1 MVIKILVVEDDV
13 TISKL
18 FVEFLKKS
26 GFDAVAAVSAEA
38 AEKNL
43 NIEEMNVVITDIVLP
58 GMDGIQFTKN
68 VRKRCNTD
76 VIVMTGYSSDYSY
89 EDAIK
94 SGASDLIF
102 KPVKLN
108 ELVLRIN
115 RVLRERFLLNQRDK
129 MIQKLQRLT
138 IEDPLTGLFNSRY
151 LFGQLDKEMNRAKRY
166 LHPLSLMFIDIDKF
180 KSINDTYGHM
190 MGDKILL
197 QIANKLKDC
206 LRANDTAYR
215 FGGDEYTII
224 LPETTLAEAKF
235 VADRIINKFDHDSL
249 IINDKEISKISLSIG
264 ITEYQINEGIEQFL
278 HRADVTMYEAKQ
290 CEGNSLVITPELEA
304 FPTANMPQTSL
315 SV

>member
-18 FVEFLKKS
+18 FFEFLTKS
-26 GFDAVAAVSAEA
+26 GFETKTAISAEA
-38 AEKNL
+38 AEEIL
-43 NIEEMNVVITDIVLP
+43 NIEEMNIVITDIVLP
-58 GMDGIQFTKN
+58 GIDGIQFTKN
-68 VRKRCNTD
+68 VRKKRNTE
-76 VIVMTGYSSDYSY
+76 VIVMTGYSSEYSY

-115 RVLRERFLLNQRDK
+115 RVLRERFLLDQRDK
-129 MIQKLQRLT
+129 MIKQLQRLA

-151 LFGQLDKEMNRAKRY
+151 LFDQLDKEMNRAKRY

-180 KSINDTYGHM
+180 KSINDAYGHM
-190 MGDKILL
+190 IGDKVLS
-197 QIANKLKDC
+197 QIANRLKDC
-206 LRANDTAYR
+206 LRSNDTAYR

-224 LPETTLAEAKF
+224 LPETTLPEAKL
-235 VADRIINKFDHDSL
+235 VAGRIINKFDHDCL
-249 IINDKEISKISLSIG
+249 TINDKGTAKISLSIG
-264 ITEYQINEGIEQFL
+264 ITEYQINEGIEQLL

-290 CEGNSLVITPELEA
+290 CEGNSLVITPDLGA
-304 FPTANMPQTSL
+304 LSINNLPLPSL
-315 SV
+315 SC